1 MQHELILLS
10 HNRLPAQN
18 ALMLGNEDVTAF
30 LNGYTALWHPAV
42 MCGASGPPRVCSPYD
57 HEQPAAGHVY
67 AVPESPPSMLPDDW
81 DDRVRNA
88 GSITFHATTDRQATL
103 DNLKAAL
110 RAYSDRETR
119 RQGDKETRRQGD
131 RETGR
136 QGEKEKSA
144 GADSVFLS
152 PCLPVSLSLWELT
165 ADQLG
170 PFFGIGLGLL
180 VLDAL
185 FEAMERENLIPRAE
199 LWQDVQQAILAL
211 AHPDKE
217 TGRQGDL
224 RRIEDGGSRMEVNQ
238 IENHDP
244 PSSILHPPSSIL
256 DSPRLPVSLSP
267 CLPDA
272 CRQHLQTAAGRL
284 LTARETL
291 YPAAIRLIDICL
303 LDEKH
308 LDQPF
313 PASFASGIPFNLVGC
328 TALLEKLAAAR
339 PDLLA
344 ALRERLANDTA
355 DFCGG
360 PYLERE
366 DAILPVESQI
376 WNLLKGLEVSE
387 QLLGRKAAHLRPQAF
402 RRSSTDAAV
411 AQQRWFEPGA
421 AGSL

>member
-1 MQHELILLS
+1 M
-10 HNRLPAQN
+10 
-18 ALMLGNEDVTAF
+18 
-30 LNGYTALWHPAV
+30 
-42 MCGASGPPRVCSPYD
+42 
-57 HEQPAAGHVY
+57 
-67 AVPESPPSMLPDDW
+67 
-81 DDRVRNA
+81 
-88 GSITFHATTDRQATL
+88 
-103 DNLKAAL
+103 
-110 RAYSDRETR
+110 
-119 RQGDKETRRQGD
+119 
-131 RETGR
+131 
-136 QGEKEKSA
+136 
-144 GADSVFLS
+144 S
-152 PCLPVSLSLWELT
+152 PCLPVPLSLWELT

-170 PFFGIGLGLL
+170 PFFGIGFGLL
-180 VLDAL
+180 VLDSL
-185 FEAMERENLIPRAE
+185 FEAMEHENLIPRAE

-328 TALLEKLAAAR
+328 TALLEKLAAAH

-376 WNLLKGLEVSE
+376 WNLLKGLAVSE
-387 QLLGRKAAHLRPQAF
+387 QLLGRKVRIFGRKRFAAHPQIPLLLKNVGLNRALLVAF
-402 RRSSTDAAV
+402 DEATLPTYRTPTVNWPSPDGKQVEAFTRAPYAADNPQTYFHLAHYLHRTIMQDHTATLALLHGATPAPPWYLDWLELSRLSPVLGKWITLSQLLNETSTGDYHTAPSADEFHGDYLTERVGQIDTLARSVSEEQIHDP
-411 AQQRWFEPGA
+411 R
-421 AGSL
+421 